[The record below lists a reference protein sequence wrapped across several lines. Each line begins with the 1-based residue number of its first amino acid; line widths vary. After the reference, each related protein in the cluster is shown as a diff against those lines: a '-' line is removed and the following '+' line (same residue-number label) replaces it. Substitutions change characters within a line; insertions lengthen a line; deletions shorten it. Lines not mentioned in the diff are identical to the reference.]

1 MKLCPNCDQP
11 VGEEITICPSCGSEI
26 GRGREY
32 IDDYRIVDVLHEGHS
47 SLLCRAIRERT
58 NEMVMIRLF
67 TSQSGVDEE
76 AAAKLRREIEELKK
90 LPLEGF
96 VRHYAI
102 RRSSDGLWY
111 RISEWIDAENW
122 GSLLASGRLSD
133 RRILFDLFFQM
144 ASALSVLQHNGY
156 FIPHLTLND
165 IMVITDEDG
174 NLQIKIDYKLFRFF
188 DPKLT
193 RPGPMLKRL
202 MAAHPDIIHG
212 RPLDFRSD
220 IWSLGKI
227 FVELLTTDLETTD
240 FLSKIDEL
248 DLPPEFEV
256 LLKVML
262 ADDPDMRPRSM
273 AEVAKSL
280 DRIKAAEIEQVER
293 AQLEATVAPKKTIK
307 RLQKRIS
314 ALTALVVLLII
325 AGFLAWFQLGPGKK
339 DSATAL
345 ERFANQ
351 YAPSVAFLLVEY
363 WLEADDSVLYR
374 NRAEGTAFL
383 VDRKGTM
390 LTSRHVACPWME
402 DVAFYALAQHLRL
415 SEKTPRFGFHMYL
428 WFEGA
433 KAFNRAG
440 RLLESSELTDL
451 YFIETA
457 YSKDTTPRVSI
468 AAIPK
473 TPVRTQQ
480 VFASPLRDDFA
491 VLKID
496 PIPEG
501 LHPLPLDLKMDTQKV
516 PKLSRFITLGFP
528 LGSRTQEATV
538 NVSVTSGHVRRSFEN
553 MLQVDASI
561 YAGNSG
567 GPVIDARG
575 KVIGILCGVATER
588 AQGLFSVVTP
598 RWDMGMVLPVTK
610 AVQFLKELEAGQMK
624 WTGIP
629 DFSVEEVLKGI
640 AEAALEGRWAEA
652 QALADKEMKKSQQP
666 PLFMAAGMMHFCNG
680 DFSGAKPLFL
690 QVLSM
695 DEENSDAKL
704 MLVLIDWPRGDKTGP
719 IHQELLSLDWRSPA
733 EFQGYLV
740 RILEGSVDPEAALKG
755 WYTEKEKSWL
765 YYILGLIKLK
775 DGKKE
780 EAERLLR
787 EAVLSADVDAWEFFL
802 PRAKLEEVQKKRR
815 KGIQTEEALAEYNAD
830 VETFYEVL
838 KKNRAEKENRKAAIT
853 PIVAQLSEAAETT
866 TDKLKILEKLRELYP
881 QDRDVLLALAFY
893 SAVEESMQQALEY
906 LEAFLKERGRE
917 ESGLMSAGLLKA
929 GILHHQGQEEKAR
942 AWLESYVREIRDPWY
957 VTIGEYLLGKR
968 TEESLKEK
976 AGESPENLVTAYT
989 PLGFWAEGS
998 KDRANA
1004 IRYYKEALGSFLDDW
1019 LEYDFAKARLKRLRT
1034 ASD

>member
-11 VGEEITICPSCGSEI
+11 VGEEITICPSCGSDI
-26 GRGREY
+26 GSGREY

-67 TSQSGVDEE
+67 TSRSGVDEE

-122 GSLLASGRLSD
+122 GSLLATGRLSD

-144 ASALSVLQHNGY
+144 ASALSVLHHNGY

-165 IMVITDEDG
+165 IVVITDENG

-227 FVELLTTDLETTD
+227 FVELLTTDLETTN
-240 FLSKIDEL
+240 FLSKIEDT
-248 DLPPEFEV
+248 DLPREFEV

-273 AEVAKSL
+273 AEVARSL
-280 DRIKAAEIEQVER
+280 GRVKTVEIEEVEK
-293 AQLEATVAPKKTIK
+293 AQLEATLPPKKTIK
-307 RLQKRIS
+307 TLQKRLS
-314 ALTALVVLLII
+314 ALTAIVLLLII
-325 AGFLAWFQLGPGKK
+325 LGFLAWFQLGPGKK
-339 DSATAL
+339 DSVPAL

-363 WLEADDSVLYR
+363 WLEGAEGVLYR
-374 NRAEGTAFL
+374 NRGEGTAFL
-383 VDRKGTM
+383 VDKEGTM

-402 DVAFYALAQHLRL
+402 DVSFYALAQHLRL
-415 SEKTPRFGFHMYL
+415 SEKTPRFGFNMYL
-428 WFEGA
+428 WFEGT

-440 RLLESSELTDL
+440 RLIESSELADL

-457 YSKDTTPRVSI
+457 YSKESTPRVSI
-468 AAIPK
+468 VGIPK
-473 TPVRTQQ
+473 TPVLTQQ

-496 PIPEG
+496 PKPEG
-501 LHPLPLDLKMDTQKV
+501 LLPLPLDLNMDTQEV

-575 KVIGILCGVATER
+575 RVIGILCGVATER
-588 AQGLFSVVTP
+588 SQGLLPVVTP

-610 AVQFLKELEAGQMK
+610 AVQFLKELEAGRMK

-629 DFSVEEVLKGI
+629 DFSLEEGLKKI
-640 AEAALEGRWAEA
+640 AEAATEGRWAEA
-652 QALADKEMKKSQQP
+652 QAMADREMKRSQQP
-666 PLFMAAGMMHFCNG
+666 PFYMAAGIMHFCNG
-680 DFSGAKPLFL
+680 DFFGAKELFL
-690 QVLSM
+690 QCLSM
-695 DEENSDAKL
+695 DEENSDAKF
-704 MLVLIDWPRGDKTGP
+704 MLVLIDRPRKDKRNPTR
-719 IHQELLSLDWRSPA
+719 QELLSLDWRSPA
-733 EFQGYLV
+733 EFQGYLTRV
-740 RILEGSVDPEAALKG
+740 LEGLVDQEAALKG

-765 YYILGLIKLK
+765 HYVVALLELE

-787 EAVLSADVDAWEFFL
+787 EAVLSANVDAWEFFL
-802 PRAKLEEVQKKRR
+802 SRAKLEEVQKERGKA
-815 KGIQTEEALAEYNAD
+815 IQSEQALAVYNAD
-830 VETFYEVL
+830 VETFYQTLEQ
-838 KKNRAEKENRKAAIT
+838 NRTEKEKRKAEIT
-853 PIVAQLSEAAETT
+853 PIVAELSEAAETT
-866 TDKLKILEKLRELYP
+866 TDKLKILKKLRELYP
-881 QDRDVLLALAFY
+881 QDRDVVLALAFY
-893 SAVEESMQQALEY
+893 SAAEGGMPQALDY
-906 LEAFLKERGRE
+906 VQAFLKEGGRE
-917 ESGLMSAGLLKA
+917 ESGLMSGGLLKA
-929 GILHHQGQEEKAR
+929 GILHYQGHEEKAR
-942 AWLESYVREIRDPWY
+942 AWLESWVREIRDPWY
-957 VTIGEYLLGKR
+957 VTIGEYLLGKS
-968 TEESLKEK
+968 TEASLKAQ
-976 AGESPENLVTAYT
+976 AGESPENLVTAYA

-998 KDRANA
+998 KDSPRAL
-1004 IRYYKEALGSFLDDW
+1004 RYYREALGSFLDDW
-1019 LEYDFAKARLKRLRT
+1019 LEYDFAKGRLKKLRSK
-1034 ASD
+1034 AD

>member
-1 MKLCPNCDQP
+1 MKLCPNCYQP

-26 GRGREY
+26 GKGREY

-76 AAAKLRREIEELKK
+76 AAEKLRREIEELKK
-90 LPLEGF
+90 LPIEGF

-133 RRILFDLFFQM
+133 RRVLFDLFLQM
-144 ASALSVLQHNGY
+144 ASALSVLHHNGY
-156 FIPHLTLND
+156 FIPHLTLSD

-193 RPGPMLKRL
+193 QPGPMLKRL
-202 MAAHPDIIHG
+202 LAVHPDIIHG

-227 FVELLTTDLETTD
+227 FVELLTTDLEAVD
-240 FLSKIDEL
+240 FLTKLGEL
-248 DLPPEFEV
+248 DLPSEFEV

-280 DRIKAAEIEQVER
+280 DRIKTAEMEQAER
-293 AQLEATVAPKKTIK
+293 VQLEATVAPRKHIK

-314 ALTALVVLLII
+314 ALTAVVVLLIV
-325 AGFLAWFQLGPGKK
+325 AGFLAWFHLGPGKK

-363 WLEADDSVLYR
+363 WLESGDSVLYR
-374 NRAEGTAFL
+374 NRAEGSAFL
-383 VDRKGTM
+383 VDKKGTM

-402 DVAFYALAQHLRL
+402 DAAFFALAQHLRL

-457 YSKDTTPRVSI
+457 YSNESIPRVSI
-468 AAIPK
+468 AGIPK

-496 PIPEG
+496 PMPER
-501 LHPLPLDLKMDTQKV
+501 LDPLPLDLKMDTLKV
-516 PKLSRFITLGFP
+516 PRLSSFITLGFP

-553 MLQVDASI
+553 LLQVDASI

-588 AQGLFSVVTP
+588 TQGLFSMVTP

-610 AVQFLKELEAGQMK
+610 AVQFLKQLEAGQMK

-629 DFSVEEVLKGI
+629 DFSTEDVLKGI
-640 AEAALEGRWAEA
+640 AEAASAGRWAEA
-652 QALADKEMKKSQQP
+652 QALADQEIKRSQQP
-666 PLFMAAGMMHFCNG
+666 PLYMAAGIMHFCNG
-680 DFSGAKPLFL
+680 DFLGAEKLFL
-690 QVLSM
+690 QCLSM
-695 DEENSDAKL
+695 DEENSNAKF
-704 MLVLIDWPRGDKTGP
+704 MLVLIDWTGAGKTSP
-719 IHQELLSLDWRSPA
+719 IHQELLSLDWRSPS
-733 EFQGYLV
+733 EFQGYLARV
-740 RILEGSVDPEAALKG
+740 LEGSVDPEAALKG
-755 WYTEKEKSWL
+755 WYTAKEKSWL
-765 YYILGLIKLK
+765 YYVAGLLKLK
-775 DGKKE
+775 EGKKG

-802 PRAKLEEVQKKRR
+802 PRAKLEELQRERR
-815 KGIQTEEALAEYNAD
+815 KAFQSKKALAKYNAD
-830 VETFYEVL
+830 VDTFYKALEE
-838 KKNRAEKENRKAAIT
+838 NQAEKKQREAEIT
-853 PIVAQLSEAAETT
+853 PIVAQLSEGAETT
-866 TDKLKILEKLRELYP
+866 AEKLQILEKLRELYP

-893 SAVEESMQQALEY
+893 NVVEDSMPQGLEY
-906 LEAFLKERGRE
+906 LQAFLREGGRE

-929 GILHHQGQEEKAR
+929 GILHHQGHEEKAR
-942 AWLESYVREIRDPWY
+942 ASLESYVRETKDPWY
-957 VTIGEYLLGKR
+957 VTIGEYLLGKS
-968 TEESLKEK
+968 TEESLKVK
-976 AGESPENLVTAYT
+976 AGQSPENLLTAYT

-998 KDRANA
+998 KDKAKA
-1004 IRYYKEALGSFLDDW
+1004 LRYYKEALGSFLDDW
-1019 LEYDFAKARLKRLRT
+1019 LEYDFAKERLKKLR
-1034 ASD
+1034 ASSQ